1 MRSNCADSFSATH
14 LQSGLR
20 TQAALSRKSGT
31 QCAAEKPHQ
40 RAPNRTGT
48 VAHDLYAGP
57 VRTTFAHDLCASSI
71 SHIAFVHLRLN
82 HLHGRFQCCTRE
94 GVRCCTR
101 GGIQCCTR
109 EGVQCCTRGGIQCCT
124 REGVQCAP
132 EGVKMAGAPPVC
144 ALRAAL
150 TPGCNAHHVG
160 QCRPPYGRVAPATMI
175 PAGRLGLRRAE
186 TA

>member
-31 QCAAEKPHQ
+31 HCAAEKPHQ

-48 VAHDLYAGP
+48 VAHDL
-57 VRTTFAHDLCASSI
+57 CASSLSNI
-71 SHIAFVHLRLN
+71 YFLNLRLGIV
-82 HLHGRFQCCTRE
+82 HSRFQCS
-94 GVRCCTR
+94 TR
-101 GGIQCCTR
+101 GGQN
-109 EGVQCCTRGGIQCCT
+109 GGSD
-124 REGVQCAP
+124 
-132 EGVKMAGAPPVC
+132 PPVC

-160 QCRPPYGRVAPATMI
+160 QCRPPYGGVAPATMI